1 MERESALSAYAELH
15 VLMPAATLAVLKHRS
30 YRGVWKQ
37 DKMHGCG
44 IKLSC
49 DDSGN
54 NVMQAGLFVDD
65 DFVGPSSVCDVPA
78 AKQAAQQAVGAANL
92 ACGFKVMS
100 NEMLLPQAKQT
111 RFPSS
116 LTLYSTCSHNP
127 RQTSWTSVRHG
138 RMKGVCQLATQML
151 LKNAVFPVC
160 IRHSQPKLSQTIRD
174 VDYNT

>member
-1 MERESALSAYAELH
+1 MLL
-15 VLMPAATLAVLKHRS
+15 LAATLAVLKYRS

-54 NVMQAGLFVDD
+54 SAMQAGLFLDD

-78 AKQAAQQAVGAANL
+78 AKQAAQQAVGAASL

-100 NEMLLPQAKQT
+100 NEMLLPQAKPARLQ
-111 RFPSS
+111 SS
-116 LTLYSTCSHNP
+116 LKLYITCSPNP
-127 RQTSWTSVRHG
+127 SQTS
-138 RMKGVCQLATQML
+138 
-151 LKNAVFPVC
+151 
-160 IRHSQPKLSQTIRD
+160 QT
-174 VDYNT
+174 

>member
-1 MERESALSAYAELH
+1 
-15 VLMPAATLAVLKHRS
+15 
-30 YRGVWKQ
+30 
-37 DKMHGCG
+37 MHGCG

-100 NEMLLPQAKQT
+100 NEMLLPQT
-111 RFPSS
+111 RLMRFLSS
-116 LTLYSTCSHNP
+116 LILVDTLLSSTCSHNP
-127 RQTSWTSVRHG
+127 RQTSWT
-138 RMKGVCQLATQML
+138 
-151 LKNAVFPVC
+151 
-160 IRHSQPKLSQTIRD
+160 
-174 VDYNT
+174 

>member
-1 MERESALSAYAELH
+1 ML
-15 VLMPAATLAVLKHRS
+15 VPAATLTVLKYRS

-44 IKLSC
+44 LKLSC

-54 NVMQAGLFVDD
+54 SVMQAGLFVDD

-100 NEMLLPQAKQT
+100 NEMLLLQAKQT
-111 RFPSS
+111 LFPLS

-127 RQTSWTSVRHG
+127 RQTS
-138 RMKGVCQLATQML
+138 
-151 LKNAVFPVC
+151 
-160 IRHSQPKLSQTIRD
+160 
-174 VDYNT
+174 